1 MTLYKVMEVG
11 DGESIDS
18 ESGPI
23 NVHCEPTDSTGEVHI
38 KQQIQSEGRGQCSI
52 TGNAYHRKDIIKKLP
67 YGDDGTKW
75 TGDVWVVNEEQTAN
89 LAATLTIAGVDVTIH
104 EDAIASD
111 PEWGYY
117 HDEAQPEE
125 SEEGELVIG
134 PPPEAD
140 ERKVASGWVETL
152 VGLGYYGDVEE
163 YADRFDVKLL
173 WDEDMMEGYVLCRD
187 MGTTPIF
194 DSRKASPF

>member
-11 DGESIDS
+11 DGERIDS

-23 NVHCEPTDSTGEVHI
+23 NVHCEPANSTGEVHI
-38 KQQIQSEGRGQCSI
+38 KKQSQSNGRGQCDV
-52 TGNAYHRKDIIKKLP
+52 TGNTYHRKDIIKKLP

-75 TGDVWVVNEEQTAN
+75 TGDVWVVSEEQTAN

-117 HDEAQPEE
+117 YDEAQTDEPEG
-125 SEEGELVIG
+125 GELVIG
-134 PPPEAD
+134 PPADAD
-140 ERKVASGWVETL
+140 ERKVSSGWVETL
-152 VGLGYYGDVEE
+152 VGLGYYSDAEE

-173 WDEDMMEGYVLCRD
+173 WDEHMMDGYILCRD
-187 MGTTPIF
+187 TGTTPIF